1 MVFSVLSSC
10 VRAWDCADMAGNHWQ
25 EWAAFLTARGDLC
38 CTKGVVEHG
47 TGTVTMDMDIEEDG
61 VEDPDAGTEEDDPEV
76 FADQR
81 ARQGNWSRTCINR
94 AVLVGTSINPDSNA
108 SIKAKRPQY
117 WTPKPGVCEFYCF
130 NECL

>member
-1 MVFSVLSSC
+1 
-10 VRAWDCADMAGNHWQ
+10 MAGNHCQ
-25 EWAAFLTARGDLC
+25 EWAAFLTARGGLC

-47 TGTVTMDMDIEEDG
+47 AGTVTMDMDIEEDG
-61 VEDPDAGTEEDDPEV
+61 VEEVDAGTEEHDPEV

-81 ARQGNWSRTCINR
+81 AREGNWSLTCINR

-117 WTPKPGVCEFYCF
+117 RTPTQGVCEFYCF
-130 NECL
+130 NKCL